1 MLDVFEQAY
10 KSSLE
15 TSRQVAV
22 ELNDYWSGIGI
33 SPVLATQL
41 ELCVVEMVNNTYIH
55 AYSEQEGKPV
65 KVKCNLNEDS
75 ETKTICI
82 DIIDRGEPMTQTQ
95 LEKALSN
102 EFVDMDPDDDTTWA
116 TSGRGF
122 MIVSALMDDIKL
134 RVKDGENCFMM
145 TKELEETDLIENE
158 CPP

>member
-1 MLDVFEQAY
+1 
-10 KSSLE
+10 
-15 TSRQVAV
+15 
-22 ELNDYWSGIGI
+22 
-33 SPVLATQL
+33 
-41 ELCVVEMVNNTYIH
+41 MVNNTYIH

-102 EFVDMDPDDDTTWA
+102 EFVDMDPDDDSTWA

-134 RVKDGENCFMM
+134 RVEDGENCFMM
-145 TKELEETDLIENE
+145 TKELEESDLIENV